1 MSAPAGRWLR
11 RLVSAAAAALL
22 VGVALLRQGEEIA
35 RGNLLAA
42 FDSYEVARVRVLGA
56 ELYVDRSVDFGD
68 ALTAVALALTAA
80 LLLRTATRL
89 EARARGAFVTA
100 AWGAL
105 FLAADDLLS
114 AHETLGH
121 NLPALARIPVV
132 DHADDVVLA
141 VYAAVVAAFAW
152 RHRTMLAGADRR
164 PWAVAA
170 AAAILALAHDLGPL
184 HLRLL
189 EEGLEV
195 VAAAALAVGV
205 AGVARRHSVD
215 ARRPA
220 GVETAHDGLDAEL
233 AVAQPVASTVS
244 HRSGRR

>member
-1 MSAPAGRWLR
+1 MSSPAGRWLPR
-11 RLVSAAAAALL
+11 IVAAGAVALIA
-22 VGVALLRQGEEIA
+22 GVAVLRQAEEIA
-35 RGNLLAA
+35 RGNLLAT

-56 ELYVDRSVDFGD
+56 ELYVDRSADLGD
-68 ALTAVALALTAA
+68 ALTAVALALSAA
-80 LLLRTATRL
+80 LLLRTDQRL
-89 EARARGAFVTA
+89 DTRARGEFVTA

-141 VYAAVVAAFAW
+141 VYAAVVAGFAW
-152 RHRTMLAGADRR
+152 RHRGMLVGVDRR

-170 AAAILALAHDLGPL
+170 AAAVLALALDLSPV

-195 VAAAALAVGV
+195 LAAAALAVGV
-205 AGVARRHSVD
+205 VDVARRHSRD
-215 ARRPA
+215 NRPA
-220 GVETAHDGLDAEL
+220 GVRTAHGELDPEL
-233 AVAQPVASTVS
+233 AVGKPVASTVS
-244 HRSGRR
+244 GSSRRR

>member
-1 MSAPAGRWLR
+1 MSSRAGRWLR
-11 RLVSAAAAALL
+11 RLVAAAAAALL
-22 VGVALLRQGEEIA
+22 AGVALLRQADEIA
-35 RGNLLAA
+35 RGNLLAT

-56 ELYVDRSVDFGD
+56 EFYVDRSADLGD
-68 ALTAVALALTAA
+68 VLTAVALALTAA

-89 EARARGAFVTA
+89 QADARRAFVTA

-105 FLAADDLLS
+105 FLAGDDLLS

-121 NLPALARIPVV
+121 NLPVLARIPVV

-141 VYAAVVAAFAW
+141 VYAAVVAGFVW
-152 RHRTMLAGADRR
+152 RHRAMLAGADRR

-170 AAAILALAHDLGPL
+170 AAAVLALAHDLGPL

-215 ARRPA
+215 GRRTA
-220 GVETAHDGLDAEL
+220 GAATAHGGLDPEL
-233 AVAQPVASTVS
+233 PVAQRVAPTAS
-244 HRSGRR
+244 HPTRRR